1 MGEKK
6 TRDDAGEGN
15 QVMDEQDQVQLA
27 ALKVCQWIGGFCIHT
42 RDCVAVL
49 CW

>member
-1 MGEKK
+1 MEEKK
-6 TRDDAGEGN
+6 TRDDAGTSDKK
-15 QVMDEQDQVQLA
+15 MDAEDQVELA